1 MPDIRVRVGQQ
12 NATKVISSISGVANS
27 ITHVNASDVASY
39 AYVAGISTSVIGG
52 VGILSSFQVTG
63 VSTFYGNVN
72 FDNNTTFLNPLNYS
86 YGNYNGPNGIAYFNN
101 SGNLV
106 SSPNTYSYQSNS
118 SYILTVNSSGNPIW
132 TDTITGGN
140 Y

>member
-1 MPDIRVRVGQQ
+1 MPDIKVRVGQQ
-12 NATKVISSISGVANS
+12 NAIKVISSISGVANS
-27 ITHVNASDVASY
+27 ITHVNTSDVASY
-39 AYVAGISTSVIGG
+39 AYVAGISTNVIGG

-72 FDNNTTFLNPLNYS
+72 FDNNTTFLNPINYA
-86 YGNYNGPNGIAYFNN
+86 YGIYNGPNGIAYFNS

-106 SSPNTYSYQSNS
+106 SSPNTNSYQSNS
-118 SYILTVNSSGNPIW
+118 SYILTVDNSGNPIW
-132 TDTITGGN
+132 TDTITGGT